1 MNTNCGRGLVLIRA
15 LWGKSP
21 CICSS
26 ASLLSSSSTIYLLHR
41 LLPSRYVTAQL
52 CPFITS
58 LQLSLHNFSHNSTSA
73 LLTNCLLL
81 PFFFFIPFDCFFP
94 GVFSSCKSLCLL
106 PFITQPSPLSAL
118 LALSRPLLPPTLPF
132 HLPAPV
138 HLVDAFIQSA
148 CFELTLYE
156 YCNRSENRPY
166 MYYSFFFVVV
176 ADFSLKRH
184 QSARR
189 KYFFLPLSEPVTIS
203 KGADLS
209 MHSEK
214 AAWLNF
220 NGLCFGEGENEKTKP
235 GYLHTYFNFSNVMQM
250 QNHFQHVKTK
260 QKVKSVQSISM
271 IRWKLTSIDMP
282 EKKYSLIYP

>member
-15 LWGKSP
+15 LRGKSP

-41 LLPSRYVTAQL
+41 LRPSRYVTAQL

-81 PFFFFIPFDCFFP
+81 PFFFFFIPFDCFFP

-166 MYYSFFFVVV
+166 MYYSFFFCCCCRFFTQTSPICAAEV
-176 ADFSLKRH
+176 FF
-184 QSARR
+184 
-189 KYFFLPLSEPVTIS
+189 FFLSVNLLP
-203 KGADLS
+203 
-209 MHSEK
+209 
-214 AAWLNF
+214 F
-220 NGLCFGEGENEKTKP
+220 
-235 GYLHTYFNFSNVMQM
+235 
-250 QNHFQHVKTK
+250 
-260 QKVKSVQSISM
+260 QKVPICQCTVRKLHDWILMASVWEKVRMKRQNPDIFTHTLTFQMLCKCNIISNM
-271 IRWKLTSIDMP
+271 WKQN
-282 EKKYSLIYP
+282 KKLNQFNQ